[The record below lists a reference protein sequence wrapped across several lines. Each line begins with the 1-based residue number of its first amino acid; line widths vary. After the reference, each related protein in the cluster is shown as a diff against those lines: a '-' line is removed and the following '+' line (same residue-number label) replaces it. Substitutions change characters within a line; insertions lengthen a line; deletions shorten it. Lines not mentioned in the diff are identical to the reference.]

1 MFNDP
6 RDLNRGDIDPSFR
19 DPNFRDPAYV
29 APPAD
34 DAGWGLPLAILAVVV
49 VIGGLFWFGHGNDT
63 QTAANQPR
71 VERTIPPPGPSPM
84 APAPVTPAPPA
95 TAPQQ

>member
-6 RDLNRGDIDPSFR
+6 RDLNRGDI

-49 VIGGLFWFGHGNDT
+49 VIGGLFYFGHGTDT
-63 QTAANQPR
+63 QTAVNQPR
-71 VERTIPPPGPSPM
+71 IERTIPPVTPSPV
-84 APAPVTPAPPA
+84 APTPVTPAPPA

>member
-6 RDLNRGDIDPSFR
+6 RDLNRGDIDP
-19 DPNFRDPAYV
+19 NFRDPTYV

-49 VIGGLFWFGHGNDT
+49 VIGGLFYFGHGTDQ

-71 VERTIPPPGPSPM
+71 IERTVPPVAPSPA